1 MKASRLLLILPA
13 LILPVSAAAGDF
25 PLQLRVTAEVANLR
39 LRPDIGSA
47 VVRQISRDSLILA
60 TAKEGDWY
68 LVAVTTETGRTET
81 GYVHESLVSPL
92 SPEGEPKPA
101 EETAAGAR
109 TGPPPPAPEKKAAPR
124 ESGASLF
131 SRGRLFS
138 VTLAGGL
145 ALVQGGDLN
154 RGAQGLAAFFQDS
167 LGADTDDE
175 VVPVRLG
182 CAAGADV
189 VFPLADKVSLGLGA
203 EFLRGSRESKVL
215 LKKGADG
222 YVLTTRPSVWDLPL
236 RAYLDFAPA
245 GVVHLKIGVEYHL
258 AHAGYYYLWETKDGW
273 QEWTGEAGGSGLGVF
288 GGAAVEWALS
298 PSFCLVLDLAGRYA
312 PLSGFSGT
320 GAYLDSGGVS
330 AEEEGKIYYYETRI
344 AGRDPYTLLFI
355 RSRVPSEGGV
365 YNPRA
370 AEIDFTGLAL
380 RAGFKVSF

>member
-1 MKASRLLLILPA
+1 MNASRPLLTIPA
-13 LILPVSAAAGDF
+13 LILLASAASAQL
-25 PLQLRVTAEVANLR
+25 PVQLQVTAEVANLR

-47 VVRQISRDSLILA
+47 VVRQIPKGTMVLA

-68 LVAVTTETGRTET
+68 LVTVTTESGRTET

-92 SPEGEPKPA
+92 APAGEPKPA
-101 EETAAGAR
+101 EETAAEAR
-109 TGPPPPAPEKKAAPR
+109 TGTPPRAPVKKTAPR
-124 ESGASLF
+124 EGGASLF

-138 VTLAGGL
+138 VTLAGGA

-154 RGAQGLAAFFQDS
+154 RGAQGLAAFFKDS
-167 LGADTDDE
+167 LGADTDDA
-175 VVPVRLG
+175 VGPVRLG
-182 CAAGADV
+182 YAAGVDI
-189 VFPLADKVSLGLGA
+189 VFPLADQVSLGLGA

-215 LKKGADG
+215 LRKGADG

-245 GVVHLKIGVEYHL
+245 GFVHLKIGIEYHL

-273 QEWTGEAGGSGLGVF
+273 QEWTGEAGGRGLGVF
-288 GGAAVEWALS
+288 GGAGVEWALS
-298 PSFCLVLDLAGRYA
+298 PSFCLMLDLAGRYA
-312 PLSGFSGT
+312 PLTGFTGT

-330 AEEEGKIYYYETRI
+330 AEEEGKLYYYETRI
-344 AGRDPYTLLFI
+344 PGRDPFTLLFI

-370 AEIDFTGLAL
+370 AEVDFTGLAL